1 MFEFI
6 DLLMFLLCAGLLI
19 VALMLCV
26 YVIVMIDS
34 LIYREAKQMFKG
46 KQ

>member
-6 DLLMFLLCAGLLI
+6 DILMFLLCTGVLI
-19 VALMLCV
+19 ISLMLCV
-26 YVIVMIDS
+26 YVI
-34 LIYREAKQMFKG
+34 LIVGTHISKEAKQRFKG

>member
-6 DLLMFLLCAGLLI
+6 DLLMFLLCSGVLI
-19 VALMLCV
+19 TALMLCA
-26 YVIVMIDS
+26 YVIVMIGA
-34 LIYREAKQMFKG
+34 LIYREAKRLFKG